1 MFDDQVT
8 ILIPTSPIP
17 SHPSTALIDET
28 IAGIRNYFPTAMII
42 IMCDGVRAQVE
53 HRRGAYQ
60 EYLHNLH
67 KKYVQSI
74 DFGNVELAFFTDPTQ
89 QAWMTRETLKR
100 VTTPFVLFNEHDAIL
115 RANPPIEWDAI
126 FHLLG
131 TDEANMVR
139 FYHWDRIWHEHEYLM
154 RDHIVFENV
163 EFVRTVQFS
172 GWPFIAKTDYLRR
185 LVTDYF
191 GPYDRKMIETG
202 LYGPICSAPWDAHKM
217 VIYYPD
223 NADCF
228 VHRDGRTNA
237 QGIRDPG
244 EW

>member
-17 SHPSTALIDET
+17 SHPSTAIIDEV
-28 IAGIRNYFPTAMII
+28 IAGIRHYFPVAKII
-42 IMCDGVRAQVE
+42 LMCDGVRPQVE
-53 HRRGAYQ
+53 HRRGQYYDYLANLGDNYQ
-60 EYLHNLH
+60 DDE
-67 KKYVQSI
+67 
-74 DFGNVELAFFTDPTQ
+74 NVRRKIFLDPTQ
-89 QAWMTRETLKR
+89 QAWMIRETLKE
-100 VTTPFVLFNEHDAIL
+100 VTTPFVLFNEHDAVL

-126 FHLLG
+126 FHLLE

-154 RDHIVFENV
+154 RGEFTHSGVH
-163 EFVRTVQFS
+163 FVRTVQFS
-172 GWPFIAKTDYLRR
+172 GWPLVSKTSYLAQ
-185 LVTDYF
+185 LVTNYF
-191 GPYDRKMIETG
+191 KPTERKMIETG
-202 LYGPICSAPWDAHKM
+202 LYGPVCSAPWDVNKI

-228 VHRDGRTNA
+228 THRDGRSNE
-237 QGIRDPG
+237 QGIKDPG